1 MSFKID
7 LGRNIAAARREAG
20 LKQIAVARQIGSS
33 HASVSRWESGERMPN
48 AKVLRMMSTIYNKS
62 IDDLVPYVDED
73 DMKPYDGQTN
83 IYDMLGD

>member
-1 MSFKID
+1 MSFKVD
-7 LGRNIAAARREAG
+7 LGRNIAAARKDAG
-20 LKQIAVARQIGSS
+20 LKQIAVARQIGAS

-48 AKVLRMMSTIYNKS
+48 AKVLRMMSIIYGKS